1 MIGWAIR
8 AKNVDWNAKKQKR
21 PPKSLKNKM
30 FVFMIMFNF
39 GWLAEQSGQ
48 KMLTETQKNE
58 KGPLSHWKIKCSF
71 LDYVQLLIIGQA
83 IWAKNVDRKAKKWK
97 RAPKSLKNKMFIFG
111 LCSTS
116 DDRPSDLSKKCW
128 PKGKKMKKAPRSSK
142 NKMLLF
148 GLCSTSDDRLSNPGK
163 KCWLKCKKTKK
174 AP

>member
-58 KGPLSHWKIKCSF
+58 KGP
-71 LDYVQLLIIGQA
+71 
-83 IWAKNVDRKAKKWK
+83 
-97 RAPKSLKNKMFIFG
+97 
-111 LCSTS
+111 
-116 DDRPSDLSKKCW
+116 
-128 PKGKKMKKAPRSSK
+128 
-142 NKMLLF
+142 
-148 GLCSTSDDRLSNPGK
+148 
-163 KCWLKCKKTKK
+163 
-174 AP
+174 